1 MNKERLLSVLVV
13 VAFLLSMICYNQM
26 VTATVNGGV
35 VSSYAEVTSVSDVA
49 GTVAGQESEEVS
61 SEEISEKA
69 AEEATEEIQVAV
81 EEEVSSEEAEEVTGE
96 ETSSEALQEA
106 EGEETSEEEVNETG
120 DPGDPEETETVSE
133 PDGEEESA
141 DEAVAEEDTYVV
153 EPYEAVLYA
162 PKKVNVR
169 KGPSTDYDKIG
180 ALEQGTAVEVVGKVS
195 SGWLQ
200 IRFGEELAFVSQRL
214 LVEESVY
221 LEQKARA
228 EQEAQQAQ
236 QQAQQQT
243 QAEQQAPEQEAQP
256 PSSDEVY
263 QAMRDRVVALMNEQ
277 RSAAGVGAISQSGTL
292 NGVAQR
298 RAMEIV
304 GNFSHTRPNG
314 SSCFTILDES
324 GIGYMHAGENIAM
337 GYVSAEEVMNG
348 WMNSEGHRA
357 NILSSNFSQVGI
369 GVYAAEGG
377 HGFYWVQIFT
387 D

>member
-61 SEEISEKA
+61 SEEISEEA

-81 EEEVSSEEAEEVTGE
+81 EEEASSEEAEEVTGE

-120 DPGDPEETETVSE
+120 DPEETETVSE
-133 PDGEEESA
+133 PDGEEEPA
-141 DEAVAEEDTYVV
+141 DEAVAEEEEDTYVV

-369 GVYAAEGG
+369 GVYAAESG

>member
-26 VTATVNGGV
+26 VTASVTGGV
-35 VSSYAEVTSVSDVA
+35 VSSYAEVTTVSDADEVA
-49 GTVAGQESEEVS
+49 AVQESEELS
-61 SEEISEKA
+61 LEEAPEKA
-69 AEEATEEIQVAV
+69 T
-81 EEEVSSEEAEEVTGE
+81 EEEVSEEMQVVVEEEA
-96 ETSSEALQEA
+96 SSQEA
-106 EGEETSEEEVNETG
+106 EDVTSEETFSEESQEDEGEEASDEEVNETG
-120 DPGDPEETETVSE
+120 DTEESETVSE
-133 PDGEEESA
+133 PDGEEVSSEK
-141 DEAVAEEDTYVV
+141 AVTDTDSYVV

-169 KGPSTDYDKIG
+169 KGPSTEYDKIG
-180 ALEQGTAVEVVGKVS
+180 ALEQGIAVEVVGKVS

-228 EQEAQQAQ
+228 EQEEQQAQ
-236 QQAQQQT
+236 QQAQQQV
-243 QAEQQAPEQEAQP
+243 QDEQQASVQEAQP

-263 QAMRDRVVALMNEQ
+263 QAMRDRVVSLMNEQ
-277 RSAAGVGAISQSGTL
+277 RAAAGVGAISQSGTL
-292 NGVAQR
+292 NGVAQQ

-304 GNFSHTRPNG
+304 RNFSHTRPNG
-314 SSCFTILDES
+314 SSCFTILDEN

-337 GYVSAEEVMNG
+337 GYVSAEEVMDG
-348 WMNSEGHRA
+348 WMNSEGHRD
-357 NILSSNFSQVGI
+357 NILSGNFSQVGI
-369 GVYAAEGG
+369 GVYAVEGG

-387 D
+387 N

>member
-61 SEEISEKA
+61 SEEISEEA

-81 EEEVSSEEAEEVTGE
+81 EEEASSEEAEEVTGE

-106 EGEETSEEEVNETG
+106 EGEETSEDEVNET
-120 DPGDPEETETVSE
+120 GDPEETETVSE
-133 PDGEEESA
+133 PDGEEEPA
-141 DEAVAEEDTYVV
+141 DEAVAKEDTYVV

-256 PSSDEVY
+256 PSTDEVY

-304 GNFSHTRPNG
+304 GHFSHTRPNG